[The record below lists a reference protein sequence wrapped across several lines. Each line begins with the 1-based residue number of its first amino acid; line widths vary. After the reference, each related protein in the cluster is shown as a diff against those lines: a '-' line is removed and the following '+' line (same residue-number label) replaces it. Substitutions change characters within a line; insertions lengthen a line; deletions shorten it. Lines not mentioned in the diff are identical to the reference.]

1 MLESVWSFI
10 VSGKDHE
17 GQAIMWALGTAVV
30 VVAAAGF
37 GLSVGSTPQTM
48 TNESLR
54 QLFRR
59 MRDDGTLP
67 PMILEA
73 WQELQRRKGS
83 WQPTLWLWLMDG

>member
-30 VVAAAGF
+30 VVVVAAAGF

-48 TNESLR
+48 TN
-54 QLFRR
+54 
-59 MRDDGTLP
+59 
-67 PMILEA
+67 
-73 WQELQRRKGS
+73 
-83 WQPTLWLWLMDG
+83 

>member
-17 GQAIMWALGTAVV
+17 GQAIMWALSTAVV
-30 VVAAAGF
+30 VVVSAGF
-37 GLSVGSTPQTM
+37 GLLVGSTPQTM

-59 MRDDGTLP
+59 IRDDGTLP
-67 PMILEA
+67 PIILEA
-73 WQELQRRKGS
+73 W
-83 WQPTLWLWLMDG
+83 